1 MKLKY
6 RVVSML
12 KHKRY
17 PLRNIYIQPLISKMT
32 SKSSSYKVF
41 IATSLDGYIAD
52 INGGIGFL
60 DIFPAPEGD
69 DMGYYDFIDGVD
81 AILMG
86 RKSFETVL
94 GFGIAW
100 PYSKHVFVWSN
111 NMTEIP
117 EDLNSKV
124 TLVNGDI
131 KNVIDHIHQVGFN
144 NLYID
149 GGKTIQ
155 SFIEENLISEM
166 TITTVP
172 VLLGEGI
179 SLFGKSNG
187 LKKFKCVGNKLY
199 SNGMV
204 QNKFIRI

>member
-1 MKLKY
+1 
-6 RVVSML
+6 
-12 KHKRY
+12 
-17 PLRNIYIQPLISKMT
+17 MT
-32 SKSSSYKVF
+32 SKSISYKVF

-52 INGGIGFL
+52 LNGGIGFL

-69 DMGYYDFIDGVD
+69 DMGYNDFIDGVD

-94 GFGIAW
+94 SFGIPW
-100 PYSKHVFVWSN
+100 PYTKHVFVWSN

-117 EDLNSKV
+117 EELNSKV
-124 TLVNGDI
+124 TFVKGNI
-131 KNVIDHIHQVGFN
+131 NEVIDHVHQLSFY

-155 SFIEENLISEM
+155 SFIQENLIDEM

-179 SLFGKSNG
+179 SLFANSNG
-187 LKKFKCVGNKLY
+187 LKKFKCVANKIY
-199 SNGMV
+199 PNGMV
-204 QNKFIRI
+204 QNRFIRI

>member
-1 MKLKY
+1 
-6 RVVSML
+6 
-12 KHKRY
+12 
-17 PLRNIYIQPLISKMT
+17 
-32 SKSSSYKVF
+32 
-41 IATSLDGYIAD
+41 
-52 INGGIGFL
+52 
-60 DIFPAPEGD
+60 
-69 DMGYYDFIDGVD
+69 MGYNDFMDGVD

-117 EDLNSKV
+117 EDLNSKA

-131 KNVIDHIHQVGFN
+131 KNVIDHIHQVGFT

-155 SFIEENLISEM
+155 SFIEVNLISEM

-172 VLLGEGI
+172 VLIGEGI
-179 SLFGKSNG
+179 SLFGKSNV
-187 LKKFKCVGNKLY
+187 LKKFNCVANKLY
-199 SNGMV
+199 PNGMV